1 MSGVL
6 LGVGLT
12 IGTSIFGSVSA
23 NKRARAARK
32 AARKAA
38 DLLAQKEKNRQT
50 IINPYANVDSVAGLA
65 EDLSSQMSNTY
76 DNLGVATSA
85 AEIQAEQADI
95 SLANTLDTIRATGS
109 SAGGATALAQAALQS
124 KNNIAASIEQQE
136 AANEQLRAQGEQ
148 NLQNKIL
155 GEKQRMQGIEMSEAQ
170 RLQNADVAGQQF
182 EFSTRE
188 NRQIAELNRIAGQQQ
203 NFQQMEASA
212 RADQQA
218 AIMGGVQGLS
228 SLATS
233 GAFKKKTPTA
243 TNSSS
248 SGSYFAG
255 IDIK

>member
-1 MSGVL
+1 MSGIVVGTVL
-6 LGVGLT
+6 TVGS
-12 IGTSIFGSVSA
+12 SIFGSVSA

-50 IINPYANVDSVAGLA
+50 IINPYANVESVAGLA
-65 EDLSSQMSNTY
+65 EDLSNQMSNTY
-76 DNLGVATSA
+76 ANLGVATNA

-136 AANEQLRAQGEQ
+136 AANEKLRAEGEQ

-170 RLQNADVAGQQF
+170 RLQDADVSGQQF
-182 EFSTRE
+182 KFNTRE

-203 NFQQMEASA
+203 NYQQMQASA
-212 RADQQA
+212 RADQQV
-218 AIMGGVQGLS
+218 AIMGGIQGLS

-233 GAFKKKTPTA
+233 GAFKKKTPAA
-243 TNSSS
+243 TNKSV
-248 SGSYFAG
+248 G
-255 IDIK
+255 